1 MQLKSTVNGW
11 LKSIVLLAVATIL
24 GVLGYL
30 ITSVHSSDVE
40 RIKNN
45 KKEIN
50 ICANQIGKNHTEIQI
65 LKKEIKLNFDNVDR
79 QLNDIDKQLK
89 KQNDVSIEILKEI
102 KKSK

>member
-1 MQLKSTVNGW
+1 MQFKSTVNGW
-11 LKSIVLLAVATIL
+11 LKSIVLLVVATAL

-50 ICANQIGKNHTEIQI
+50 ICANQIGQNNTEIQI
-65 LKKEIKLNFDNVDR
+65 LKKEIKLSFDNIGLR
-79 QLNDIDKQLK
+79 LNNIDKQLDKQDNIAK
-89 KQNDVSIEILKEI
+89 KILRELKNR
-102 KKSK
+102 